1 MNNILQRIRTE
12 LKENIDEHTK
22 DTAQRFFKEKVKFY
36 GIKTAT
42 VTKISKKFYD
52 VIKDRNK
59 TEIFSLCEELFQSGY
74 LEESFIACKWSYNLL
89 AQYEEKDF
97 LMFEKWIEK
106 YVNNWASCDTLCN
119 HTVGA
124 FIEKFPKYVN
134 DLNKWAKSDNIWM
147 RRAAA
152 VSLIIPAKKGK
163 FLKEAFQISD
173 LLIADKEDLVQ
184 KGHGWLLKEESRT
197 HQNEVFEYVMKN
209 KHKMPRTALRYA
221 IELMPKEL
229 KIKAMENTNL
239 F

>member
-1 MNNILQRIRTE
+1 MNIILQRIRIE
-12 LKENIDEHTK
+12 LNENIDEHTK
-22 DTAQRFFKEKVKFY
+22 NTAQRFFKEKVKCY
-36 GIKTAT
+36 GIKTAI
-42 VTKISKKFYD
+42 VTKISKKYFD
-52 VIKDRNK
+52 AIKDKNK
-59 TEIFSLCEELFQSGY
+59 SEIFLLCEELFKSGY
-74 LEESFIACKWSYNLL
+74 IEESFIASHWSYNLHV
-89 AQYEEKDF
+89 QSEEKDF
-97 LMFEKWIEK
+97 LIIEKWIEK

-134 DLNKWAKSDNIWM
+134 NLTKWAKSDNSWM

-163 FLKEAFQISD
+163 FLKEAFEISNI
-173 LLIADKEDLVQ
+173 LIVDKEDLVQ
-184 KGHGWLLKEESRT
+184 KGYGWLLKEESRT

-229 KIKAMENTNL
+229 KIKAMEK
-239 F
+239 